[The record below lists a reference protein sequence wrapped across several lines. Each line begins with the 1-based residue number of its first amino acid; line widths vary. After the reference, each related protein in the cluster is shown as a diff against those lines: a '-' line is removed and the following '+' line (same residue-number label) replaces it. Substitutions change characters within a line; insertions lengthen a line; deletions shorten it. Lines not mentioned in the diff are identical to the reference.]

1 MTCRSRRDN
10 AGRFAGRFGM
20 LEFVDAVFSA
30 DVRIIPQVARF
41 VKHEF
46 SEGPW
51 RRRPFG
57 REQMVRAN

>member
-1 MTCRSRRDN
+1 M
-10 AGRFAGRFGM
+10 FAGRFGM
-20 LEFVDAVFSA
+20 IELVDAGFSA

-41 VKHEF
+41 VKREF

-57 REQMVRAN
+57 REQMVRPN